1 MALTKDRN
9 LSKENGIMKGEVF
22 VTTFLCLE
30 QAIVDTLNES
40 KQY

>member
-9 LSKENGIMKGEVF
+9 LSKENRIMKEEVI

-30 QAIVDTLNES
+30 QAIVDTMHES

>member
-22 VTTFLCLE
+22 DNFLMLRTSYSRHI
-30 QAIVDTLNES
+30 A
-40 KQY
+40 